1 LDNGAA
7 VNAGAVT
14 YCDGETGCSG
24 IVSASNS
31 LVSTKSNDNV
41 GASALIVLLNGKY
54 VVGSLQWDN
63 GAVVDAGARTWCNGS
78 VGCTGEISAANSLV
92 GTSTNDRIGNFGVV
106 PLADGD
112 YLVASPFWSGGRGAA
127 TYCNGA
133 TGCTGAVS
141 AVNSLGHVDQ

>member
-1 LDNGAA
+1 LPNG
-7 VNAGAVT
+7 N
-14 YCDGETGCSG
+14 
-24 IVSASNS
+24 
-31 LVSTKSNDNV
+31 
-41 GASALIVLLNGKY
+41 Y

-112 YLVASPFWSGGRGAA
+112 YLVASPFRSGGRGAA
-127 TYCNGA
+127 TYCNRA

-141 AVNSLGHVDQ
+141 AANSLVGTSISDAVSSSRFVELANGNYVVHSPDWVNGTISARAR